1 MNKPEHTVSLILH
14 TGQRPDICSSPNF
27 LASYKNVDI
36 RVPLILLHS
45 EKVISSMKNAEN
57 VSFKPIITIKML
69 SSTAI

>member
-1 MNKPEHTVSLILH
+1 MPIEWHTLVKDLTFAPHQTFQL
-14 TGQRPDICSSPNF
+14 F
-27 LASYKNVDI
+27 YKNVDI
-36 RVPLILLHS
+36 RVPLILLHI